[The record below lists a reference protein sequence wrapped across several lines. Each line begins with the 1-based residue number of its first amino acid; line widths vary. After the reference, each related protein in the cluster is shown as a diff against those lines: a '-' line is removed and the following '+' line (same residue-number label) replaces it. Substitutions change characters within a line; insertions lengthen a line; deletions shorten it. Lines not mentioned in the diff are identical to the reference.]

1 MEQIIIALITAGLGL
16 VGVMITNYFN
26 NKSLSDKVTHQ
37 LEVAQAVTDT
47 KIEELTREVRTH
59 NNFAQRIPVMEEKIA
74 DANHRIDDLERHEE
88 KEREI

>member
-47 KIEELTREVRTH
+47 KIEELTREVRMH
-59 NNFAQRIPVMEEKIA
+59 NKFAQKIPVLEEKMSV
-74 DANHRIDDLERHEE
+74 ANHRIEDLERHEE
-88 KEREI
+88 NGGRI

>member
-16 VGVMITNYFN
+16 VGVMETNYFN

-47 KIEELTREVRTH
+47 KIEELTREVRAH
-59 NNFAQRIPVMEEKIA
+59 NNFAQKIPVLEEKMSV
-74 DANHRIDDLERHEE
+74 ANHRIEDLERHEE
-88 KEREI
+88 IGGRI